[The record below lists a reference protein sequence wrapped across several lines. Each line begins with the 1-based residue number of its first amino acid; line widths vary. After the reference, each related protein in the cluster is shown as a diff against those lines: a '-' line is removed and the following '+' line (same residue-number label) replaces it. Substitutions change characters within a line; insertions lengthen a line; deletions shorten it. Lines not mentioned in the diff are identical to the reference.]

1 MPFRITTTPDCCEL
15 LWFLTGLGRVQ
26 HTYLLY
32 ILRMCVQ
39 DAWPVRGDLLVGDGG
54 SHLTEGWSSGVIFD
68 EPVQGE
74 IKVAVKQARR
84 GHENDFIKQ
93 GSLKSSNLV
102 SCQEPQKLKELTQP
116 EETWKGTMHGTRC
129 LEVTLDRPQ
138 KDGIAI
144 REIEV
149 EHMGRTELLTSK
161 AVDKAL
167 DKPHASPGFLQPRR
181 HAEPASYAVQ
191 HALEAAALG
200 FLAGSAAWLAFWQL
214 SKSGLGQITNSL
226 GCFGP
231 WSLTFILIMDLA
243 LVSLI
248 DSSPQSVL
256 TTQPLPQP
264 ATYTRAATVCKNGRP
279 REKIPIDWRFLQPG
293 ISFVDKAL
301 VRHLGPA
308 NDPRE
313 HGESN
318 GESNGEHGS
327 VKSRTKSRMSIGVIA
342 EPDLDAAAVA
352 TSIKQLVAS
361 AAGHATV
368 AVLVAQARNPL
379 ERRQDFLQKLL
390 HHLRG
395 SLQVGDR
402 RFLHILD
409 PAGGLYP
416 DPPARTDN
424 IDLALLTAFVEPLS
438 DSFMLV
444 ELDSVLVQD
453 YPKHAQRFVEYL
465 DSENIPWIVIEF
477 DNLFGIAR
485 KLVRSR
491 LLPRLREAWC
501 PHWPYIMFLIMFSGL
516 FRRS

>member
-1 MPFRITTTPDCCEL
+1 
-15 LWFLTGLGRVQ
+15 
-26 HTYLLY
+26 
-32 ILRMCVQ
+32 
-39 DAWPVRGDLLVGDGG
+39 
-54 SHLTEGWSSGVIFD
+54 
-68 EPVQGE
+68 
-74 IKVAVKQARR
+74 
-84 GHENDFIKQ
+84 
-93 GSLKSSNLV
+93 
-102 SCQEPQKLKELTQP
+102 
-116 EETWKGTMHGTRC
+116 
-129 LEVTLDRPQ
+129 
-138 KDGIAI
+138 
-144 REIEV
+144 
-149 EHMGRTELLTSK
+149 
-161 AVDKAL
+161 
-167 DKPHASPGFLQPRR
+167 
-181 HAEPASYAVQ
+181 
-191 HALEAAALG
+191 
-200 FLAGSAAWLAFWQL
+200 
-214 SKSGLGQITNSL
+214 
-226 GCFGP
+226 
-231 WSLTFILIMDLA
+231 
-243 LVSLI
+243 
-248 DSSPQSVL
+248 
-256 TTQPLPQP
+256 
-264 ATYTRAATVCKNGRP
+264 
-279 REKIPIDWRFLQPG
+279 
-293 ISFVDKAL
+293 
-301 VRHLGPA
+301 
-308 NDPRE
+308 
-313 HGESN
+313 
-318 GESNGEHGS
+318 
-327 VKSRTKSRMSIGVIA
+327 MSIGVIA

-501 PHWPYIMFLIMFSGL
+501 PHWPYIMFLIIFSGL